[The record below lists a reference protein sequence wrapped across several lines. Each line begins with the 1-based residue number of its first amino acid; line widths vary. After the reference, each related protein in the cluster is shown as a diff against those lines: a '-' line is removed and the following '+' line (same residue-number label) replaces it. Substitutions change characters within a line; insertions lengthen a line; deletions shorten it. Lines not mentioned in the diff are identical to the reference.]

1 MLKQLF
7 TVACLGRTYKLNFS
21 AIFKKIISAH
31 MENMPN
37 GEKSF
42 EI

>member
-1 MLKQLF
+1 MI
-7 TVACLGRTYKLNFS
+7 YKLNFS

-37 GEKSF
+37 GEKRI
-42 EI
+42 EILHISVV